1 MMPIVVIFKVCEHGP
16 FLGGRARRSAE
27 RHPRFN
33 GTPRQIKFRPTT
45 IFMCWISE
53 GLKAIP
59 EFHDEEKLP
68 RRFNGAFPL
77 AIISSPCLPL
87 FSNHVHPRPRIA
99 RNLSLVLERQQP
111 PYCDASHNGPLE
123 NAPCDLT
130 RQRTCCAHA
139 NHIALCQPDN
149 CNADQPS
156 PTDCEID

>member
-1 MMPIVVIFKVCEHGP
+1 MPMVVIFKVCEHGP

-53 GLKAIP
+53 GLKVIP
-59 EFHDEEKLP
+59 ESHNEEKSP
-68 RRFNGAFPL
+68 MCFNGPYL
-77 AIISSPCLPL
+77 LTCSL
-87 FSNHVHPRPRIA
+87 FSNHAHSSPPSASFSRPLPSS
-99 RNLSLVLERQQP
+99 LSWVIERQQH

-130 RQRTCCAHA
+130 RQRTCCTDA